1 MPRPVMLKHRGVAME
16 PQSRGTVL
24 LFRNPARGSAT
35 APGRPLPHGS
45 SGTCAAVRPEV
56 PTDEAINQEWD
67 LLIRLATQAWSWRD
81 PESVDVLERTVTRL
95 RAWIGYD
102 WSQ

>member
-1 MPRPVMLKHRGVAME
+1 ME
-16 PQSRGTVL
+16 QQAKGIVL
-24 LFRNPARGSAT
+24 PFRNRARGSVR
-35 APGRPLPHGS
+35 APGRQLARGS
-45 SGTCAAVRPEV
+45 SRTCAAVRPEV
-56 PTDEAINQEWD
+56 PTDDAINQEWD

-81 PESVDVLERTVTRL
+81 PESVDVLEQAVTRL